1 MCDVR
6 GITRDYFKAMRIPLL
21 RGRIFTAEDRA
32 DDAVKKVIVNEA
44 AVRTYWPNEDP
55 IGKRITMPW
64 GSDLKGEIIGVV
76 GDVRVLK
83 LDVAARTQIYWY
95 LPQFPTSF
103 MTYTVRTTSDP
114 MAIVSAV
121 RGRVAEVDA
130 DLQIARLR
138 PMDEVLGESVRQERF
153 TTLLLGMFAG
163 LALLLAGVG
172 LYGVISYSVMQRSR
186 EMGIRMALGAR
197 PGDVSRLVVRE
208 GMVLALAGVGTGLV
222 AAFGLA
228 RFLASLLFGISSRD
242 LVTFASVAGLLAGV
256 ALLATWIPARRAT
269 RVDPMVALRYE

>member
-95 LPQFPTSF
+95 LPQQLYDLHSIGQP
-103 MTYTVRTTSDP
+103 
-114 MAIVSAV
+114 AIPWRSSPPCEA
-121 RGRVAEVDA
+121 GWP
-130 DLQIARLR
+130 RLM
-138 PMDEVLGESVRQERF
+138 PICQ
-153 TTLLLGMFAG
+153 
-163 LALLLAGVG
+163 
-172 LYGVISYSVMQRSR
+172 
-186 EMGIRMALGAR
+186 
-197 PGDVSRLVVRE
+197 
-208 GMVLALAGVGTGLV
+208 
-222 AAFGLA
+222 
-228 RFLASLLFGISSRD
+228 SRD
-242 LVTFASVAGLLAGV
+242 FVPWTKCWVS
-256 ALLATWIPARRAT
+256 P
-269 RVDPMVALRYE
+269 